1 VKLLHFSLEWIMKPS
16 NCSGAAA
23 ILSDSLVF
31 CFLMGDPSRISQ
43 TGTVSTFVV
52 EVELVQREILLVDVR
67 TFGVCVGG
75 AWTSLRILV
84 TSPANFRRM
93 PLYDLNFGD
102 KSCHYRLL
110 EGQEATP
117 MGIWNR
123 HSINCHLHLKIHDI
137 KTCGMRE

>member
-1 VKLLHFSLEWIMKPS
+1 MKPS

-31 CFLMGDPSRISQ
+31 CFLMGDASRISQ

-75 AWTSLRILV
+75 GLDESSYFSDLTCQFQAN
-84 TSPANFRRM
+84 SP
-93 PLYDLNFGD
+93 P
-102 KSCHYRLL
+102 
-110 EGQEATP
+110 
-117 MGIWNR
+117 
-123 HSINCHLHLKIHDI
+123 
-137 KTCGMRE
+137 